1 MEGHRLRSAQVVVAA
16 TVVVAV
22 AVVGARE
29 MTVAS
34 ETVGRGM
41 KEGPESKVVVVEM
54 HAEWA

>member
-1 MEGHRLRSAQVVVAA
+1 MRSAQVVVAA